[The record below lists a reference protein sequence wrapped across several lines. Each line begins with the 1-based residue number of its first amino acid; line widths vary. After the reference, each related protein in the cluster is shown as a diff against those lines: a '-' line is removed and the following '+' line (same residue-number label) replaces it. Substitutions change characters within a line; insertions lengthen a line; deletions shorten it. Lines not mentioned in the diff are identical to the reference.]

1 MHSKIHL
8 LVVGLEQLVVGLGF
22 GFDFGFGFGF
32 DLAEVVV
39 VDFVV
44 VVVVVLIVV
53 LKDEKQVDLVGKEV
67 QLFLHEIGLIP

>member
-8 LVVGLEQLVVGLGF
+8 LVVGLEQLVVGL

>member
-8 LVVGLEQLVVGLGF
+8 LVVGLEQLVVGLDF
-22 GFDFGFGFGF
+22 GFDFGFGF

-39 VDFVV
+39 VDF

>member
-8 LVVGLEQLVVGLGF
+8 LVVGLEQLVVGLD
-22 GFDFGFGFGF
+22 FDFDFGFGF

-39 VDFVV
+39 VDFV